1 VELALSVVLLAGA
14 GLALR
19 SVARLRQVDTGFDRR
34 NVLTAS
40 ISLPG
45 IRYNNQAKVIA
56 FQNQLRERL
65 ASAVGIEA
73 VGIASASLLN
83 GGGFYLGRIMVAEG
97 REAVPANEVPIMWT
111 VATPGYFAALRIP
124 IVRGRDF
131 TTHDDTSS
139 PPVMIVSQTFAK
151 RMFGDENPIGRR
163 AMSSRDEKVE
173 REIVG
178 VVRDVKYWGA
188 SDSSRAL
195 VWVPYA
201 QNNAWRQGIIT
212 VRTRSN
218 PVAVLPTVRRE
229 LRALDGSIALA
240 NIVTMDDVMARSIAG
255 DRLIAVLL
263 GAFAGLALLLAAIG
277 IFGVLSY
284 AMAQRTRELGIRL
297 ALGAQRTDVLWL
309 VAREA
314 APMVAVG
321 VVVGLAAAL
330 GLTRF
335 VRTMLFEIQPND
347 PTTFAAVA
355 ITLSVV
361 AVVAAVVP
369 ARRASRV
376 DPVIAIR
383 SE

>member
-1 VELALSVVLLAGA
+1 
-14 GLALR
+14 
-19 SVARLRQVDTGFDRR
+19 
-34 NVLTAS
+34 
-40 ISLPG
+40 
-45 IRYNNQAKVIA
+45 
-56 FQNQLRERL
+56 
-65 ASAVGIEA
+65 
-73 VGIASASLLN
+73 
-83 GGGFYLGRIMVAEG
+83 
-97 REAVPANEVPIMWT
+97 
-111 VATPGYFAALRIP
+111 
-124 IVRGRDF
+124 
-131 TTHDDTSS
+131 
-139 PPVMIVSQTFAK
+139 MIVSQTFAK

-309 VAREA
+309 VAGEA